1 MNICSLRGLNQILGR
16 GNSIQEGTCNM
27 VTTYHVAMYLG
38 FGLNGHVS
46 MWPHSAETLMAQGD
60 QYDEGG
66 NCPEFK
72 EFEDFVEKTL
82 ITVVAVHR
90 KTTTTYFCHH
100 LGVSNCNIL
109 MVKLGWTHL

>member
-1 MNICSLRGLNQILGR
+1 MQHGD
-16 GNSIQEGTCNM
+16 
-27 VTTYHVAMYLG
+27 HVAMYLG
-38 FGLNGHVS
+38 FELNGHES